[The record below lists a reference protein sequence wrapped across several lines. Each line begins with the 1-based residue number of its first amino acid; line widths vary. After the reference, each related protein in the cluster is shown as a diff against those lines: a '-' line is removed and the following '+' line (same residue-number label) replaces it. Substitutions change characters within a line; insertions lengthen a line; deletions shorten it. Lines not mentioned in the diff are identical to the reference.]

1 MSSVD
6 ARSLGDC
13 ILSHTATSA
22 VVSGFDN
29 VAQDYEK
36 VRPDYPQEALTVFFR
51 NLFMNPNSAICD
63 LACGT
68 GKLTKELYGRG
79 YTNVTAID
87 PADDMVA
94 KCAQFVPG
102 ASVKKGTA
110 EAIPAADS
118 SFSTLVVG
126 TAFHWF
132 DGVKTL
138 NEIARVLAIGG
149 RVGLIWNMLNP
160 EVSWVH
166 KLRSLLESSDAPNK
180 NHDTVKWK
188 KAFEYD
194 SRFSLLEHQVYHYT
208 LKASPNAVIDC
219 ILSFKAA
226 GNMTPEQIEKIKQQ
240 AFQILADDSRTANK
254 RELDVP
260 FRVEMYW
267 TSKTKEA
274 TRSYIDLP
282 KESTPFALPAFRSEQ
297 ELDTLPQDG
306 TLIALS
312 QNPKKRVAK
321 EEEGDCAE
329 AKQARVSSYSSASPS
344 PA

>member
-1 MSSVD
+1 MSSIG
-6 ARSLGDC
+6 ARPLGDC

-36 VRPDYPQEALTVFFR
+36 VRPDYPQEALTVFFK
-51 NLFMNPNSAICD
+51 NLFMKADGVICD

-68 GKLTKELYGRG
+68 GKLTKELYSRG

-94 KCAQFVPG
+94 KCTQLVPG
-102 ASVKKGTA
+102 AIVKKGTA
-110 EAIPAADS
+110 EAIPAADN
-118 SFSTLVVG
+118 SFHTLVVG

-132 DGVKTL
+132 DGIKTL
-138 NEIARVLAIGG
+138 NEIARVLNVGG

-160 EVSWVH
+160 EVTWVY
-166 KLRSLLESSDAPNK
+166 KLRGLLESADAPNK

-188 KAFEYD
+188 RAFEYD
-194 SRFSLLEHQVYHYT
+194 NRFSTLEHQVHHYT
-208 LKASPNAVIDC
+208 LKASPKAVIDC
-219 ILSFKAA
+219 ILSFKSA
-226 GNMTPEQIEKIKQQ
+226 GNMTSEQIERIKQQ
-240 AFQILADDSRTANK
+240 AFQILATDPRTANK
-254 RELDVP
+254 EELDVP

-274 TRSYIDLP
+274 TRSYIELP
-282 KESTPFALPAFRSEQ
+282 KESTPFALPAFHSER
-297 ELDTLPQDG
+297 ELNTLPQDG
-306 TLIALS
+306 SLIDLP
-312 QNPKKRVAK
+312 QNLKKRVAK
-321 EEEGDCAE
+321 EEEGDSQE
-329 AKQARVSSYSSASPS
+329 AKQAKTSFSGRNPLS